1 MGIEWKDDF
10 ALDGASVWKC
20 LLKGG
25 VKGIYASLVE
35 NSDKPK
41 RVDKWNNELISEVD
55 AKEVF
60 DCISKSKHGS
70 RVRLFQYK
78 LLYRL
83 FPTGQFLYF
92 RKMVDSQRCSFCNH
106 TNKKKFTHAL
116 GLT

>member
-41 RVDKWNNELISEVD
+41 RLDKWNNELSTEVH

-60 DCISKSKHGS
+60 DCPFKSKHGS
-70 RVRLFQYK
+70 RLRLFQYK
-78 LLYRL
+78 LL
-83 FPTGQFLYF
+83 
-92 RKMVDSQRCSFCNH
+92 
-106 TNKKKFTHAL
+106 
-116 GLT
+116 